1 MHYQLPQYLVFWF
14 YNVTTLYIWWNHI
27 KFWNFCFQLHFLVH
41 IHTEALTYW
50 IIASQKT
57 ANVNTFLH
65 YHASACTSFGQV
77 CHIHYIR
84 YNPISCTI
92 HPTKGWLAS
101 FVNITLDIVGSHRL
115 FRVLHIK
122 ASMHPFKSLF
132 LIHLH
137 VSSLSLSLSL
147 ANCPSTIF
155 QSTNFLFIL
164 L

>member
-1 MHYQLPQYLVFWF
+1 M
-14 YNVTTLYIWWNHI
+14 TTLYIWWNHI
-27 KFWNFCFQLHFLVH
+27 KFWNFCFQLHFLVR

-115 FRVLHIK
+115 FQGTTYQSLNASFQITFSYPSPCVVLILV
-122 ASMHPFKSLF
+122 P
-132 LIHLH
+132 I
-137 VSSLSLSLSL
+137 SSKLSKHYFSVH
-147 ANCPSTIF
+147 
-155 QSTNFLFIL
+155 
-164 L
+164 